1 MCAALVSA
9 CLPYTYAPFARSS
22 EPSAS
27 PTASS
32 QDPRFYE
39 FVFESDEDPTVKTRT
54 DSVNVRWPCPK
65 IATFSCSP
73 HSATPEPQGPPPRP
87 LHRAPASSLRLAHYA
102 SPCGGLTC
110 VAVMPPPAGCCV
122 FLIGRNTSS
131 VTSVIVGLTA
141 AAPNRPAPGAVPGGN
156 ALVTT
161 AMH

>member
-9 CLPYTYAPFARSS
+9 CLPYTYAPFACSP

-54 DSVNVRWPCPK
+54 DSVNVRWSCPK

-131 VTSVIVGLTA
+131 VTSVIVGLATDTPTDQPQA
-141 AAPNRPAPGAVPGGN
+141 RRPGSN

>member
-1 MCAALVSA
+1 MCATLVSA
-9 CLPYTYAPFARSS
+9 YLPCTYEPFACSP

-39 FVFESDEDPTVKTRT
+39 FVFESDEEPTVKTRT
-54 DSVNVRWPCPK
+54 DSVNVCWSYPK
-65 IATFSCSP
+65 IATFSYSP
-73 HSATPEPQGPPPRP
+73 PSATPEPHRPPLRSRLYPGLVPPPGA
-87 LHRAPASSLRLAHYA
+87 LCLTMWRLDMPSHY
-102 SPCGGLTC
+102 SPTC
-110 VAVMPPPAGCCV
+110 RGCV
-122 FLIGRNTSS
+122 FPIGWNTSS
-131 VTSVIVGLTA
+131 ATSLIVGLTA